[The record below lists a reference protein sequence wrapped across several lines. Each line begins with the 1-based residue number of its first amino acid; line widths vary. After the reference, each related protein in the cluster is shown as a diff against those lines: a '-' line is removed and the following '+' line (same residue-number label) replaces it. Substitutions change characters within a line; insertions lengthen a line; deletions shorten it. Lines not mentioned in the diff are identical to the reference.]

1 MSEQSK
7 TTQLTGFFTMTRVEV
22 GRLVHSPSLWLL
34 CGVGIFMALLS
45 PLTAKYAPQILDAL
59 VGSSNKGAA
68 AGLPLPDPSW
78 QQAGAQWMKNLGQVF
93 SFVLILASAAFISAG
108 QGNWPF
114 FLSRR
119 VGRAGLRLGT
129 LVSLLLGAAV
139 LFAFATGVF
148 VLLTRAIWKQT
159 RVSALLGGSCV
170 WAVFAFILLAAVFFG
185 ANLGGGSRS
194 GGTGMGA
201 GVGSGFA
208 AYLLLT
214 LGGFWPWGAKHALL
228 GIPDLAGKVTSH
240 STHAALTWPLL
251 SGIVVA
257 LLLIGMGTVRFCR
270 KELD

>member
-1 MSEQSK
+1 MSEHSK
-7 TTQLTGFFTMTRVEV
+7 TTHLTGFSAMAKVES
-22 GRLVHSPSLWLL
+22 GRLAHSASLWILL
-34 CGVGIFMALLS
+34 GIGVFLALLS
-45 PLTAKYAPQILDAL
+45 PLTAKYSPQILDAL
-59 VGSSNKGAA
+59 MGSSNKGAA

-93 SFVLILASAAFISAG
+93 SFALILASAAFLSAG

-129 LVSLLLGAAV
+129 LLSLLLGAAAS
-139 LFAFATGVF
+139 FALATGVF

-159 RVSALLGGSCV
+159 RISALLGGSCV

-185 ANLGGGSRS
+185 TNLTGGSRS

-214 LGGFWPWGAKHALL
+214 LGGFWPWGAKHTLL
-228 GIPDLAGKVTSH
+228 GISELAGKVTAH
-240 STHAALTWPLL
+240 SAHTALTWPLL

>member
-7 TTQLTGFFTMTRVEV
+7 TTQLTGFPAMTRVEV

-45 PLTAKYAPQILDAL
+45 PLTAKYAPQILYAL
-59 VGSSNKGAA
+59 VGSSSKGGAS
-68 AGLPLPDPSW
+68 GIPLPDPSW

-93 SFVLILASAAFISAG
+93 SFVLILASAMFISGG

-129 LVSLLLGAAV
+129 LLSLLLGTAV
-139 LFAFATGVF
+139 SFAFATGIF

-159 RVSALLGGSCV
+159 RISALLGGSCV

-185 ANLGGGSRS
+185 ANVSTSRS
-194 GGTGMGA
+194 GGTGIGA
-201 GVGSGFA
+201 GIGSGFA

-214 LGGFWPWGAKHALL
+214 LGGFWPWGAKHTLL
-228 GIPDLAGKVTSH
+228 GISDLAGKVTAH
-240 STHAALTWPLL
+240 SAHAALTWPLL

-257 LLLIGMGTVRFCR
+257 LLLIGMGTVCFCR

>member
-1 MSEQSK
+1 M
-7 TTQLTGFFTMTRVEV
+7 
-22 GRLVHSPSLWLL
+22 
-34 CGVGIFMALLS
+34 GIFMALLS

-59 VGSSNKGAA
+59 VGSSAKGGAS
-68 AGLPLPDPSW
+68 GIPLPDPSW

-93 SFVLILASAAFISAG
+93 SFVPILASAMFISGG

-129 LVSLLLGAAV
+129 LLSLLLGTAV
-139 LFAFATGVF
+139 SFAFATGIF

-159 RVSALLGGSCV
+159 RISALLGGSCV

-185 ANLGGGSRS
+185 ANVSTSRS
-194 GGTGMGA
+194 GGTGIGA
-201 GVGSGFA
+201 GIGSGFA

-214 LGGFWPWGAKHALL
+214 LGGFWPWGAKHTLL
-228 GIPDLAGKVTSH
+228 GISDLAGKVTAH
-240 STHAALTWPLL
+240 SAHAALTWPLL

-257 LLLIGMGTVRFCR
+257 LLLIGMGTVCFCR

>member
-7 TTQLTGFFTMTRVEV
+7 TTQLTGFPAMTRVEV

-59 VGSSNKGAA
+59 VGSSAKGGAS
-68 AGLPLPDPSW
+68 GIPLPDPSW

-93 SFVLILASAAFISAG
+93 SFVLILASAMFSSGG

-129 LVSLLLGAAV
+129 LLSLLLGTAV
-139 LFAFATGVF
+139 SFAFATGIF

-159 RVSALLGGSCV
+159 RISALLGGSCV

-185 ANLGGGSRS
+185 ANVSTSRS
-194 GGTGMGA
+194 GGTGIGA
-201 GVGSGFA
+201 GIGSGFA

-214 LGGFWPWGAKHALL
+214 LGGFWPWGAKHTLL
-228 GIPDLAGKVTSH
+228 GISDLAGKVTAH
-240 STHAALTWPLL
+240 SAHAALTWPLL

-257 LLLIGMGTVRFCR
+257 LLLIGMGTVCFCR

>member
-7 TTQLTGFFTMTRVEV
+7 TTQLTGFPAMTRVEV

-59 VGSSNKGAA
+59 VGSSAKGGAS
-68 AGLPLPDPSW
+68 GIPLPDPSW

-93 SFVLILASAAFISAG
+93 SFVLILASAMFISGG

-129 LVSLLLGAAV
+129 LLSLLLGTAV
-139 LFAFATGVF
+139 SFAFATGIF

-159 RVSALLGGSCV
+159 RISALLGGSCV

-185 ANLGGGSRS
+185 ANVSTSRS
-194 GGTGMGA
+194 GGTGIGA
-201 GVGSGFA
+201 GIGSGFA

-214 LGGFWPWGAKHALL
+214 LGGFWPWGAKHTLL
-228 GIPDLAGKVTSH
+228 GISDLAGKVTAH
-240 STHAALTWPLL
+240 SAHAALTWPLL

-257 LLLIGMGTVRFCR
+257 LVLIGMGTVCFCR

>member
-7 TTQLTGFFTMTRVEV
+7 TTQLTGFPAMTRVEV

-59 VGSSNKGAA
+59 VGSSAKGGAS
-68 AGLPLPDPSW
+68 GIPLPDPSW

-93 SFVLILASAAFISAG
+93 SFVLILASAMFISGG

-129 LVSLLLGAAV
+129 LLSLLLGTAV
-139 LFAFATGVF
+139 SFAFATGIF

-159 RVSALLGGSCV
+159 RISALLGGSCV

-185 ANLGGGSRS
+185 ANVSTSRS
-194 GGTGMGA
+194 GGTGIGA
-201 GVGSGFA
+201 GIGSGFA

-214 LGGFWPWGAKHALL
+214 LGGFWPWGAKHTLL
-228 GIPDLAGKVTSH
+228 
-240 STHAALTWPLL
+240 
-251 SGIVVA
+251 
-257 LLLIGMGTVRFCR
+257 
-270 KELD
+270 

>member
-7 TTQLTGFFTMTRVEV
+7 TTQLTEFPAMTRVEV

-59 VGSSNKGAA
+59 VGSSAKGGAS
-68 AGLPLPDPSW
+68 GIPLPDPSW

-93 SFVLILASAAFISAG
+93 SFVLILASAMFISGG

-129 LVSLLLGAAV
+129 LLSLLLGTAV
-139 LFAFATGVF
+139 SFAFATGIF

-159 RVSALLGGSCV
+159 RISALLGGSCV

-185 ANLGGGSRS
+185 ANVSTSRS
-194 GGTGMGA
+194 GGTGIGA
-201 GVGSGFA
+201 GIGSGFA

-214 LGGFWPWGAKHALL
+214 LGGFWPWGAKHTLL
-228 GIPDLAGKVTSH
+228 GISDLAGKVTAH
-240 STHAALTWPLL
+240 SAHAALTWPLL

-257 LLLIGMGTVRFCR
+257 LLLIGMGTVCFCR